1 MNNKQNELKQINKA
15 KNADLSV
22 LSLLIFAFLVVSL
35 GVILFTSSTAPWKK
49 VNLGGFIVKPPIIS
63 EKDGAIKKFKD
74 YGELKDFLSKGV
86 NDISNLYGMGLSGM
100 DGFALTDGI
109 ARKEITTSES
119 WGAENKPSGVPME
132 LGIGNDDYSTTNIQV
147 AGVDEGD
154 IIKTDGECI
163 YAVSGNEVSIAK
175 AYPAE
180 DAKIVSTIKFDSA
193 PNGIYISGNKLAVYG
208 QNYNVEYSVE
218 EYENI
223 LPRRNSSYTYL
234 KIFDVSDKSN
244 PKEEKT
250 LDFEGNFV
258 NSRMIKDYVYLV
270 TQANP
275 YYYAFDKEI
284 PVPLIIEDE
293 KVITVDPNSPT
304 DKFCV
309 RCVSPDVYYFDIP
322 YHSYNLTS
330 VNAINI
336 ADSGKKVNSEVYVL
350 DGNQNSMFVSR
361 DNIYITF
368 AKYVSEEELT
378 IGVVME
384 MIKEKIY
391 PRLSAKDR
399 EMVSEIEKTEN
410 YILSPQEKFAKI
422 AMILQKYE
430 SVFANDSDNFEKEL
444 EERVKQKYEDIS
456 KELEKTMIHKIAI
469 NGKSLKY
476 ESFGEVPGVVL
487 NQFSMDEDGG
497 YFRIATTKNRTWSNF
512 VDTEERESYNNL
524 YVLDDNMKVVGE
536 VEGLAKGERIYS
548 VRFMQNRAYMVTF
561 RQTDP
566 LFVIDLS
573 SPANPK
579 VLGKLKVPGF
589 SSYLHPYDE
598 TTLIGLGKETDDSGR
613 ITGGVKLSLF
623 DVADVENPKEL
634 DKYVLGDTSSSS
646 IAIDDHKAFLFSK
659 DKNLLVIPVNM
670 RDKTWGISFKE
681 DEKLNIMPTPLNK
694 KYFNGAAVFSIDKY
708 RFNLRGK
715 IDHSDTDDNSNWYD
729 YNKAVKRSLYIKD
742 ALYTFSDKYI
752 KANSLADLKE
762 INTLKLNA
770 SENDYLYPTPGPIPI
785 PMPRPMNLPE

>member
-1 MNNKQNELKQINKA
+1 MNNKKNKPKKINEPKS
-15 KNADLSV
+15 ADLSV
-22 LSLLIFAFLVVSL
+22 LSLLIFAFLAVSL
-35 GVILFTSSTAPWKK
+35 GVALFTSSTAPWKK

-74 YGELKDFLSKGV
+74 YGELKDFLSRGV
-86 NDISNLYGMGLSGM
+86 NDISNLYSMGGIGGFAM
-100 DGFALTDGI
+100 DGLTK
-109 ARKEITTSES
+109 RKTNNTEI
-119 WGAENKPSGVPME
+119 WGAPSGLPQAESKKMS
-132 LGIGNDDYSTTNIQV
+132 GDYSTTNVQV

-154 IIKTDGECI
+154 IIKTDGEYI

-208 QNYNVEYSVE
+208 QNYNLYSVK

-250 LDFEGNFV
+250 LGFEGNFV

-270 TQANP
+270 TQTSP

-284 PVPLIIEDE
+284 PVPIIIENE
-293 KVITVDPNSPT
+293 KIITIDPNSPT

-378 IGVVME
+378 MGVVME

-399 EMVSEIEKTEN
+399 EMISEIEKTEN

-422 AMILQKYE
+422 GMILQKYE

-444 EERVKQKYEDIS
+444 KEKVKQKYEDIS
-456 KELEKTMIHKIAI
+456 KELEKTMVHKIAI

-476 ESFGEVPGVVL
+476 ESFGEVPGIVL

-512 VDTEERESYNNL
+512 VDADERESYNNL
-524 YVLDDNMKVVGE
+524 YVLDDNMKVIGK

-573 SPANPK
+573 SPTNPK

-623 DVADVENPKEL
+623 DVSDVENPKEL
-634 DKYVLGDTSSSS
+634 DKYVLGDSGSGS

-659 DKNLLVIPVNM
+659 DKNLLVIPVNIQ
-670 RDKTWGISFKE
+670 DTTAGIDGISFE
-681 DEKLNIMPTPLNK
+681 ENEKLKIMPIPAPEF
-694 KYFNGAAVFSIDKY
+694 FNGAAVFGIDKF

-715 IDHSDTDDNSNWYD
+715 IGHSDVDNNSWYD

-742 ALYTFSDKYI
+742 TLYTFSDKYI
-752 KANSLADLKE
+752 KASSLADLKE
-762 INTLKLNA
+762 INTLKLNVG
-770 SENDYLYPTPGPIPI
+770 ENDYPYPIPGPIP
-785 PMPRPMNLPE
+785 MPKPMNLPE